1 MRRCRAAS
9 GRAFP
14 VDIRLR
20 VMDAIRKII
29 PDPIAMKC
37 SRSSERP
44 TIDPAIWR
52 VGSSPDE
59 KTVGASTKAKK
70 IKPPSQTTSESSI
83 RNLKNAMG
91 EIIRR
96 NQLNQL
102 STGRTIAVTYSFVH
116 NCLPSSFPI
125 GLEEISHM
133 HMQHSL
139 TAVDVNFVS
148 LQAAVFCVQC
158 ELLSENNTPR
168 CLACGSGAV
177 LSLSR
182 VLGGSLRTQQTAHLI
197 ADAELDRLVRSLL
210 YTVPNSAP
218 QVAEFDEYRR
228 EDEENAVELRGI
240 ATGIATVSTRHRMR
254 PRHHGPVA
262 MPHPLMN
269 AGEID
274 LEPGIS
280 IIAEKAQALTGAT
293 GAAIALRRGNE
304 IVCRARTGRTAPDI
318 GVRLQTDSG
327 LSAECVRT
335 GEVLM
340 CNDAESNPRVDWATC
355 RRMGVRSILVAPLR
369 HFRRT
374 LGVFEVLSSTPHA
387 FDNND
392 VATMQFLSGM
402 MVAAISRLS
411 SLQPAPPIASG
422 E

>member
-1 MRRCRAAS
+1 MQ
-9 GRAFP
+9 
-14 VDIRLR
+14 
-20 VMDAIRKII
+20 MQ
-29 PDPIAMKC
+29 
-37 SRSSERP
+37 RS
-44 TIDPAIWR
+44 
-52 VGSSPDE
+52 
-59 KTVGASTKAKK
+59 
-70 IKPPSQTTSESSI
+70 
-83 RNLKNAMG
+83 
-91 EIIRR
+91 
-96 NQLNQL
+96 L
-102 STGRTIAVTYSFVH
+102 SVA
-116 NCLPSSFPI
+116 
-125 GLEEISHM
+125 
-133 HMQHSL
+133 
-139 TAVDVNFVS
+139 DVNFVS
-148 LQAAVFCVQC
+148 LQTAVFCVQC
-158 ELLSENNTPR
+158 ELLSDNNTPR
-168 CLACGSGAV
+168 CLACGSHAV

-182 VLGGSLRTQQTAHLI
+182 VLGGSLRGQQTAHLI

-210 YTVPNSAP
+210 TTVP
-218 QVAEFDEYRR
+218 QVAQ
-228 EDEENAVELRGI
+228 EDENQYEHQSGERVLELP
-240 ATGIATVSTRHRMR
+240 AASSFSSRHRMR

-262 MPHPLMN
+262 VPHTLLN

-280 IIAEKAQALTGAT
+280 IIAEKAQVLTGAT

-304 IVCRARTGRTAPDI
+304 IVCRARTGRTAPDV

-335 GEVLM
+335 GEVLL

-402 MVAAISRLS
+402 MVATISRLS
-411 SLQPAPPIASG
+411 SLQPAPPVASG

>member
-1 MRRCRAAS
+1 
-9 GRAFP
+9 
-14 VDIRLR
+14 
-20 VMDAIRKII
+20 
-29 PDPIAMKC
+29 
-37 SRSSERP
+37 
-44 TIDPAIWR
+44 
-52 VGSSPDE
+52 
-59 KTVGASTKAKK
+59 
-70 IKPPSQTTSESSI
+70 
-83 RNLKNAMG
+83 
-91 EIIRR
+91 
-96 NQLNQL
+96 
-102 STGRTIAVTYSFVH
+102 
-116 NCLPSSFPI
+116 
-125 GLEEISHM
+125 
-133 HMQHSL
+133 MQRSL
-139 TAVDVNFVS
+139 TATDVNFVS
-148 LQAAVFCVQC
+148 LQSAVFCVQC
-158 ELLSENNTPR
+158 ELLSENNTPQ

-182 VLGGSLRTQQTAHLI
+182 VLGGSLRGQQTAHLI

-210 YTVPNSAP
+210 YTVPRVAATDEDQIGEHPFEFPSA
-218 QVAEFDEYRR
+218 
-228 EDEENAVELRGI
+228 
-240 ATGIATVSTRHRMR
+240 STFPSRHRVR
-254 PRHHGPVA
+254 PRHHHGQISAPQA
-262 MPHPLMN
+262 LGHTNEIN

-274 LEPGIS
+274 LDPGIS

-335 GEVLM
+335 GEVLL
-340 CNDAESNPRVDWATC
+340 CNDAESNPRVDWESC

-411 SLQPAPPIASG
+411 SLQPAPPAASG